1 MTSNKSRILSYGK
14 ISGYIFIPIILLLLP
29 ADQFDTGTSLCLS
42 KLLLHTECYG
52 CGMMRAIMHLIHF
65 DFNAA
70 IHYNKLSF
78 IVFPLLSYLW
88 AQSFFKEVGRHRRF
102 RRG

>member
-1 MTSNKSRILSYGK
+1 MSYGK
-14 ISGYIFIPIILLLLP
+14 ISGYILIPVILLLLP

-65 DFNAA
+65 DFSTAL
-70 IHYNKLSF
+70 HFNKLSV
-78 IVFPLLSYLW
+78 IVFPLLGYLW
-88 AQSFFKEVGRHRRF
+88 AQSFLREVARHRPY